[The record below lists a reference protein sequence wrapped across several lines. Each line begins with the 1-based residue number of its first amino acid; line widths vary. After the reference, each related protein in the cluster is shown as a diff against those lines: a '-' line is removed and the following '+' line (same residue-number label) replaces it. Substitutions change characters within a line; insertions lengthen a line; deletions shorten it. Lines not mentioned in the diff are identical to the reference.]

1 MAVISINW
9 KPSSRELRMFAALLM
24 VFFASVAGIWN
35 WKTGQAIGPIIL
47 VGVSWAIGSIGLV
60 IPQAIRWF
68 YVGWMVAV
76 FPIGWTVSHI
86 LLAVI
91 FFGVIMPIGL
101 ILRMLGRDPMRKG
114 WDRSATSY
122 WIARP
127 TEPTDAQ
134 RYFRQF

>member
-9 KPSSRELRMFAALLM
+9 KPSSRELRWFAGLLI
-24 VFFASVAGIWN
+24 VFFAIVAGIW
-35 WKTGQAIGPIIL
+35 KFKSGQTPGPAIL
-47 VGVSWAIGSIGLV
+47 VGVTSAIGLLGLAA
-60 IPQAIRWF
+60 PQAIRWV

-76 FPIGWTVSHI
+76 FPIGWVVSHL
-86 LLAVI
+86 LLAAI

-101 ILRMLGRDPMRKG
+101 ILRVLGRDPMQKSF
-114 WDRSATSY
+114 DRSASTY

-127 TEPTDAQ
+127 NEPTDSQ

>member
-24 VFFASVAGIWN
+24 LFVYVVAQLWFL
-35 WKTGQAIGPIIL
+35 KTGQTNGPVILIG
-47 VGVSWAIGSIGLV
+47 VGWTIGL
-60 IPQAIRWF
+60 IGLAAPQAIRWV
-68 YVGWMVAV
+68 YVGWMLAA
-76 FPIGWTVSHI
+76 FPIGWVISHL
-86 LLAVI
+86 LLAAI

-101 ILRMLGRDPMRKG
+101 ILRVLGRDPMRKSF
-114 WDRSATSY
+114 DRSASTY

-127 TEPTDAQ
+127 TEPTDSQ